1 PPSGMVLSPPMLTV
15 QFPLRREGA
24 IARRGFPFSLGK
36 GVWTRVSPMLMVLLA
51 GMGLGWETRARAM
64 APAVVPPA
72 AQSLAQPVAQL
83 SGAEQTNI
91 RVYQRASPAVVSIE
105 AGRSTGSGGIVDSA
119 GLILTNAHV
128 VRRSRRSPVVVV
140 FPDGRRLNG
149 RNLGVGIDGLDLA
162 LLKVDANNLPTVQLA
177 PPNAV
182 QVGQRAFAIGN
193 PFGRFQ
199 GTFTAGVVSRLD
211 RQRGLIQTDAAINPG
226 NSGGPLLDSQGR
238 LIGINTAIFT
248 GRSDGNI
255 GIGFAIATERVI
267 PFLADARAG
276 QLPTTA
282 QTPSQSRPLPLDGS
296 PVQGALQRG
305 DRQLAFDDSYYDI
318 YTFNGRAGQQISAE
332 LTSREFGPYLIL
344 LDSNG
349 RDLVQSGADEGST
362 TSRFVETLPS
372 SGPYQIYVNSRFPG
386 QTGAYSLRARLG
398 GALSRRSPQPP
409 SPEEEDPS
417 VLFRH
422 AGQLD
427 RNSRTLDRDGS
438 AFDDY
443 YFRGEAGQ
451 RVVINLDSPDFD
463 SYLVLVDPEGNVL
476 DSNDDRTEGNT
487 NSTVRATL
495 PRDGAYRVIINAYRA
510 GQLGRYQVVGRQP

>member
-1 PPSGMVLSPPMLTV
+1 MLTV
-15 QFPLRREGA
+15 QFPRPCKGA
-24 IARRGFPFSLGK
+24 IARRVFPFHRGNGAWS
-36 GVWTRVSPMLMVLLA
+36 RVSPVLMVLLA
-51 GMGLGWETRARAM
+51 GMGLGWETRAGATT
-64 APAVVPPA
+64 PAAVSSAAVSPA
-72 AQSLAQPVAQL
+72 AQSLIQPLGQL
-83 SGAEQTNI
+83 SPAEQTNI

-105 AGRSTGSGGIVDSA
+105 AGRSTGSGVIVDSA

-140 FPDGRRLNG
+140 LPDGRRLNG
-149 RNLGVGIDGLDLA
+149 RILGVGIDGLDLA
-162 LLKVDANNLPTVQLA
+162 LLKVDAGNLPTVQFA
-177 PPNAV
+177 PPNSV

-211 RQRGLIQTDAAINPG
+211 SQRGLIQTDAAINPG

-255 GIGFAIATERVI
+255 GIGFAIATERVT
-267 PFLADARAG
+267 PFLASARSG

-296 PVQGALQRG
+296 PVQGSLQRG

-398 GALSRRSPQPP
+398 GTLSRRSPQPP
-409 SPEEEDPS
+409 NPAEEEDPG

-427 RNSRTLDRDGS
+427 RNSRTLNRDGS

-443 YFRGEAGQ
+443 YFRGQAGQ

-463 SYLVLVDPEGNVL
+463 SYLVLVDPDGNVL
-476 DSNDDRTEGNT
+476 ESNDDRTEGNT

-495 PRDGAYRVIINAYRA
+495 PKDGAYRVIINAYRA